1 MVCKR
6 NLLERSDILNL
17 NKRTNI
23 LLGLLIVC
31 FIWGMTGYSQKIS
44 YKRSLNAQYQRMFYD
59 VIGNVDTIQS
69 DLSKVNVSNS
79 TKQNIILLT
88 DIMSQSYVAQD
99 KMSQLPL
106 NHKSIGK
113 TEKFLTQLGDY
124 TITLAKEALD
134 DKNLSEKER
143 KKIAELQ
150 KNAQYLSEELGKVQ
164 SDIAK
169 DKIEF
174 TDIASKANK
183 KMKKSNANIMAT
195 SMIRIEERMSETPE
209 LIYDGPFSEHIGNI
223 KPRLK
228 GDKISKDKAKEVALS
243 FLDYKNIKEITYDGR
258 IKNNSIPGYIF
269 NSENVSLSVSETAGK
284 IVWMIDTRK
293 IGQPSI
299 DKAKALKLAKKFLK
313 DIKYENMI
321 PTYSLTNNGSTT
333 FNFCYKKEG
342 VSIYPDLIKVKVAL
356 DNGEIVGFE
365 SQGYLISHFDRNIKK
380 PEVTPEVASKNI
392 IKGAKILKNKL
403 TIIPSEGKK
412 EKLCYE
418 FKVEYKERNFLIYVD
433 AITGKQQKIFELIK
447 NPNGTLTM

>member
-17 NKRTNI
+17 NKKTNI
-23 LLGLLIVC
+23 LLGLLVIC
-31 FIWGMTGYSQKIS
+31 FIWGMTGYSQKTA

-59 VIGNVDTIQS
+59 VIGNVETIQS

-79 TKQNIILLT
+79 TNQNIVLLT
-88 DIMSQSYVAQD
+88 DIMSQSYSAQD
-99 KMSQLPL
+99 KISQLPL
-106 NHKSIGK
+106 NHKSMAK
-113 TEKFLTQLGDY
+113 TEKFLTQTGDY
-124 TITLAKEALD
+124 AITLAKEALD
-134 DKNLSEKER
+134 DKHLNEKER
-143 KKIAELQ
+143 KKISELQ
-150 KNAQYLSEELGKVQ
+150 ESAQYLSKELGKVQ

-169 DKIEF
+169 DRVEF

-183 KMKKSNANIMAT
+183 KMKKSNPNIMAT
-195 SMIRIEERMSETPE
+195 SMIRIEERMGETPE

-228 GDKISKDKAKEVALS
+228 GDKIDKDKAKEIAS
-243 FLDYKNIKEITYDGR
+243 NFLKYKKIEELNYDGR

-269 NSENVSLSVSETAGK
+269 NNGNISLSVSETAGK

-299 DKAKALKLAKKFLK
+299 DKKKALELAKKFLK
-313 DIKYENMI
+313 DIEYENMV
-321 PTYSLTNNGSTT
+321 PTYSLTNNGATT
-333 FNFCYKKEG
+333 FNFCYKQEG

-356 DNGEIVGFE
+356 DNGEIVGLE
-365 SQGYLISHFDRNIKK
+365 SQGYLISHFDRKIRK
-380 PEVTPEVASKNI
+380 PEVTLEDATKNI
-392 IKGAKILKNKL
+392 IDGAKILKHKL
-403 TIIPSEGKK
+403 SIVPSEGKK

-418 FKVEYKERNFLIYVD
+418 FKVEYKGRDFLIYVD

>member
-17 NKRTNI
+17 NKKTNI

-31 FIWGMTGYSQKIS
+31 FIWGMTGYSQKIA

-59 VIGNVDTIQS
+59 VISNVETIQS

-88 DIMSQSYVAQD
+88 DIMSQSYSAQD
-99 KMSQLPL
+99 KMAQLPL

-134 DKNLSEKER
+134 DKHLNEKER
-143 KKIAELQ
+143 KKISELQ
-150 KNAQYLSEELGKVQ
+150 KNAEYLSKELGKVQ

-169 DKIEF
+169 DKIQF
-174 TDIASKANK
+174 TDIAAKANK

-195 SMIRIEERMSETPE
+195 SMIRIEERMGETPE

-228 GDKISKDKAKEVALS
+228 GDKINKDKAKEIALN
-243 FLDYKNIKEITYDGR
+243 FLNYKKITELTYDGR

-299 DKAKALKLAKKFLK
+299 DKAKALKLAKKFLQ
-313 DIKYENMI
+313 DIKYENMV
-321 PTYSLTNNGSTT
+321 PTYSLTNNGATT
-333 FNFCYKKEG
+333 FNFCSKKEG
-342 VSIYPDLIKVKVAL
+342 IRIYPDLVKVKVAL
-356 DNGEIVGFE
+356 DNGEVVGFE
-365 SQGYLISHFDRNIKK
+365 SQGYLISHFDRKIRK
-380 PEVTPEVASKNI
+380 PEVTTEVASKSI

-418 FKVEYKERNFLIYVD
+418 FKVEYKGRNFLIYVD
-433 AITGKQQKIFELIK
+433 AITGKQQKILELIK

>member
-1 MVCKR
+1 M
-6 NLLERSDILNL
+6 NS
-17 NKRTNI
+17 NKKTNI
-23 LLGLLIVC
+23 LLGLLVIS
-31 FIWGMTGYSQKIS
+31 FIWGMTGYSQKIA
-44 YKRSLNAQYQRMFYD
+44 YKRSLDAQYKRMFYD
-59 VIGNVDTIQS
+59 VIGNVETIQS
-69 DLSKVNVSNS
+69 DLSKVNVSTS

-88 DIMSQSYVAQD
+88 DIMSQSYSAQD

-106 NHKSIGK
+106 NHKSIMK

-134 DKNLSEKER
+134 DKHLNEKER
-143 KKIAELQ
+143 KKISELQ
-150 KNAQYLSEELGKVQ
+150 KSAQYLSEELGKVQ

-183 KMKKSNANIMAT
+183 KMKESNANIMAT
-195 SMIRIEERMSETPE
+195 SMIRIEERMGETPE

-228 GDKISKDKAKEVALS
+228 GDKIDKDKAKEIALK
-243 FLDYKNIKEITYDGR
+243 FLKYKNITELNYDGR

-269 NSENVSLSVSETAGK
+269 NSENVSASISETGGK
-284 IVWMIDTRK
+284 IVWMIDTRQ

-299 DKAKALKLAKKFLK
+299 DKKKALELAKKFLK
-313 DIKYENMI
+313 DIEYKNMV
-321 PTYSLTNNGSTT
+321 PTYSLTKDGATT

-356 DNGEIVGFE
+356 DNGEVIGVE
-365 SQGYLISHFDRNIKK
+365 SQGYLISHYDRKIRK
-380 PEVTPEVASKNI
+380 PEVTPEKASQSI
-392 IKGAKILKNKL
+392 IDGAKILKNKL
-403 TIIPSEGKK
+403 TIIPTEGKK

-418 FKVEYKERNFLIYVD
+418 FKVEYKGRDFLIYVD

-447 NPNGTLTM
+447 NPDGTLTM